1 MSYSET
7 TYMLK
12 FIHSSTHYFT
22 WKKVFKPY
30 IHHFFSFFIVTE
42 LNFTGLA
49 REIYSF
55 IGVVSFAKFL
65 VDLQM
70 GKAKE

>member
-1 MSYSET
+1 
-7 TYMLK
+7 MLK
-12 FIHSSTHYFT
+12 FIPSSAHYFT

-42 LNFTGLA
+42 LNCTGRA

-55 IGVVSFAKFL
+55 IDALPFVKFL
-65 VDLQM
+65 VNLQM